1 MNGKWIKTYIGCG
14 RYEFEVWA
22 ITGERGPCYVT
33 TVRCIPRE
41 EGRQPPSSFRTEVQF
56 MLAAMNGATSLANR
70 LQRRANREETR
81 KQANKSPRPS
91 PASRPSPLRCSPPPP
106 TDFANAKSSAE
117 GGCADPNS
125 SREKAAECADKYI
138 EVVSEEQVRRLQE
151 PYRPDP
157 HMSSVVSY
165 PNRCNLWGDARFHGN
180 CDGTL
185 FKDLVLRYQP
195 QSVADPMMGSGTTQD
210 VISGLNRHSGT
221 SIQYWGSDLAKG
233 FNAITQ
239 SLPGR
244 FDLVWVHPPYWNIV
258 RYSTSIAD
266 LSSCANY
273 DEFRF
278 GLHAALKNC
287 FRALTVGGRLA
298 VLVGDVRRGGRYV
311 PIVRDLLNWEG
322 ELGELRSIIIKAQ
335 HNVRSNSKQ
344 YSAMENVRI
353 QHEYCVIFQRSVEV
367 KRVTE
372 PLSDP
377 DSNAQPP
384 TNEVVK

>member
-1 MNGKWIKTYIGCG
+1 
-14 RYEFEVWA
+14 
-22 ITGERGPCYVT
+22 
-33 TVRCIPRE
+33 
-41 EGRQPPSSFRTEVQF
+41 
-56 MLAAMNGATSLANR
+56 
-70 LQRRANREETR
+70 
-81 KQANKSPRPS
+81 
-91 PASRPSPLRCSPPPP
+91 
-106 TDFANAKSSAE
+106 
-117 GGCADPNS
+117 
-125 SREKAAECADKYI
+125 
-138 EVVSEEQVRRLQE
+138 
-151 PYRPDP
+151 
-157 HMSSVVSY
+157 MSSVVSY